1 MSNTITLDDLDAAVE
16 NQFAPLRF
24 NSGSEEFVLRNV
36 VRLSAK
42 ERETVLEALRTV
54 EELRDVQPDAG
65 QVDVERVVSALE
77 TILKN
82 ITADGKGARLL
93 KALGGDLTRCQV
105 LFMKWVEV
113 TQAGEAQ
120 GSHA

>member
-24 NSGSEEFVLRNV
+24 NSGTEEFVLRNV

-42 ERETVLEALRTV
+42 ERETVLEALHTV
-54 EELRDVQPDAG
+54 EELRDAEARE
-65 QVDVERVVSALE
+65 QVDVERVVAALE

-82 ITADGKGARLL
+82 ITADGKGAKLL
-93 KALGGDLTRCQV
+93 KVLGGDLTRCQV

-120 GSHA
+120 GSRA